1 MPSVTVVLPA
11 SLDAV
16 LKQTAASH
24 GRSVDSVVNT
34 ALDQYLAWRDCSGS
48 NSAIRIGNIELDAAR
63 RLVSK
68 NSVRIHL
75 TLIEF
80 DLLHYLM
87 LHAGFAMA
95 HARILRAVWGL
106 EYGGE
111 IDYLRTYVRQLR
123 KKLEDDPAEPRYL
136 LTDPWFGYRFRDV
149 TVGTQ

>member
-95 HARILRAVWGL
+95 TLGFL
-106 EYGGE
+106 ERSGAWSTGVKSNICE
-111 IDYLRTYVRQLR
+111 PTSGNCGRSWKMIPRNPSTCALTLIMVIDSRT
-123 KKLEDDPAEPRYL
+123 
-136 LTDPWFGYRFRDV
+136 
-149 TVGTQ
+149 